1 MDFSSFLTDF
11 NIVLIAIGASFVSG
25 VVFSTK
31 VKDFVKGVPSQ
42 VRSAINNVETD
53 ALGKLKVAQAQ
64 VLATL
69 PGAVTDKV
77 AVAPAP
83 APTPAAPVAKAA
95 PAAPA
100 APAPAITTGSISAA
114 PAAPVAPKAA

>member
-11 NIVLIAIGASFVSG
+11 NLVLIAIGAAFVSG

-42 VRSAINNVETD
+42 VRAAINNVETD

-69 PGAVTDKV
+69 PGAVTAKV

-83 APTPAAPVAKAA
+83 AAPAPTPVAKAAPVTPVAPVAPVAKAPAPAA

-100 APAPAITTGSISAA
+100 APQA
-114 PAAPVAPKAA
+114 